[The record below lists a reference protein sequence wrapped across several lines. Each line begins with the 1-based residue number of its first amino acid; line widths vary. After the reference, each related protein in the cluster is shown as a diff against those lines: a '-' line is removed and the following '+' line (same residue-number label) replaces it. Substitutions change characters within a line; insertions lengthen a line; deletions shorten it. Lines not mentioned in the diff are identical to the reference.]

1 MHHGGTSTRYAV
13 KNMSIKDEE
22 AFDCKMC
29 GHCCLGKGGIVV
41 GPKDLARIC
50 AHLGLTPQEF
60 EVAYGERRCGKLM
73 IRTDSDNYCIF
84 FEKDKGCSV
93 HVAKPDIC
101 RAWPFFRGNLIDSDS
116 LTMAKDFCP
125 GIRSNVT
132 HAEFAAQGVRYLR
145 EQGLLARDRNA
156 EARALIIDDD
166 EAARLA
172 QDCPLSPAGTR

>member
-1 MHHGGTSTRYAV
+1 MWPNLTSAAHGLFSA
-13 KNMSIKDEE
+13 
-22 AFDCKMC
+22 
-29 GHCCLGKGGIVV
+29 
-41 GPKDLARIC
+41 
-50 AHLGLTPQEF
+50 
-60 EVAYGERRCGKLM
+60 
-73 IRTDSDNYCIF
+73 
-84 FEKDKGCSV
+84 
-93 HVAKPDIC
+93 
-101 RAWPFFRGNLIDSDS
+101 GNLIDSNS
-116 LTMAKDFCP
+116 LTMAKEFCP